1 MGDYKR
7 AAQMKSIFD
16 LEKRQQ
22 KSFGGFIRELGEKAK
37 AKAMAQASN
46 APATLTMP
54 TIGQLDTHLER
65 ELYGKGGKAKK
76 KRAE

>member
-1 MGDYKR
+1 
-7 AAQMKSIFD
+7 MKSIHD

-37 AKAMAQASN
+37 AKAMAQARAQASN

-76 KRAE
+76 K